1 MIFLLRTKEPNI
13 ETEEN
18 GLEYFKQPASSTLI
32 KILIAFLLV
41 SKGQASLSVEPEEI
55 VKKIFQLAKDKELK
69 SSKKQQLKIEEMF
82 NFKVMSNDILGKN
95 SLKQSPKE
103 VDWFHQTIKGIITKT
118 IYPKAPNFLNEVK
131 IEYKNIEKNNY
142 RATVYSIVKSKG
154 EETEVDYN
162 LKLINNNW
170 KVVNVII
177 DDESWVE
184 NISEK
189 VETVIKKKK
198 WKGLKKLLTKKLK
211 ELKK

>member
-1 MIFLLRTKEPNI
+1 M
-13 ETEEN
+13 
-18 GLEYFKQPASSTLI
+18 EYINRPTSLTLI
-32 KILIAFLLV
+32 KILITFLLV

-69 SSKKQQLKIEEMF
+69 DSKKHQLQIEQMF
-82 NFKVMSNDILGKN
+82 NFKVMSKDILGEN
-95 SLKQSPKE
+95 SRKQSPKE
-103 VDWFHQTIKGIITKT
+103 VDWFHRTIKGIITKT
-118 IYPKAPNFLNEVK
+118 IYPKAPSFLNEVK
-131 IEYKNIEKNNY
+131 IEYRNIEKSDS

-154 EETEVDYN
+154 EETEVNYN

-170 KVVNVII
+170 KVVNVVI

-189 VETVIKKKK
+189 VEIVLKKKK
-198 WKGLKKLLTKKLK
+198 WQGLKKLLTKKLK

>member
-1 MIFLLRTKEPNI
+1 MIFLLRNKEPNI
-13 ETEEN
+13 ETEGN

-82 NFKVMSNDILGKN
+82 NFRVMSKDILGKT

-154 EETEVDYN
+154 EETEVNYN

>member
-1 MIFLLRTKEPNI
+1 M
-13 ETEEN
+13 
-18 GLEYFKQPASSTLI
+18 EYFKQPASSTLI

-154 EETEVDYN
+154 EETEVNYN

>member
-1 MIFLLRTKEPNI
+1 M
-13 ETEEN
+13 
-18 GLEYFKQPASSTLI
+18 EYIKTLAPSTFV
-32 KILIAFLLV
+32 KILIFFLLV
-41 SKGQASLSVEPEEI
+41 SQAQASLSVEPEEI

-69 SSKKQQLKIEEMF
+69 NSKKQQLQIEEMF
-82 NFKVMSNDILGKN
+82 NFKVMSKDILGKN
-95 SLKQSPKE
+95 SLKQSPGE

-118 IYPKAPNFLNEVK
+118 IYPKAPSFLNEVK
-131 IEYKNIEKNNY
+131 IEYRNIEKSNY

-154 EETEVDYN
+154 EETEVNYN
-162 LKLINNNW
+162 LKLIDNNW

>member
-1 MIFLLRTKEPNI
+1 MMFLLREKKHKG
-13 ETEEN
+13 TEEN
-18 GLEYFKQPASSTLI
+18 RLEYFSRPTSSTFV
-32 KILIAFLLV
+32 KILITFLLV

-55 VKKIFQLAKDKELK
+55 VKKIFHLAKDKELK
-69 SSKKQQLKIEEMF
+69 NSKKQQLKIEQMF
-82 NFKVMSNDILGKN
+82 NFKVMSKDILGKN
-95 SLKQSPKE
+95 STKQSPKE

-131 IEYKNIEKNNY
+131 IEYKSIEKDNSG
-142 RATVYSIVKSKG
+142 ATVYSIVKSKG
-154 EETEVDYN
+154 EETEVNYN
-162 LKLINNNW
+162 LKLIDSHW

>member
-1 MIFLLRTKEPNI
+1 MIILLRTKKNDK

-18 GLEYFKQPASSTLI
+18 RLEHINRPVPSTFI
-32 KILIAFLLV
+32 KILITFLLI

-55 VKKIFQLAKDKELK
+55 VKKIFHLAKDKELK
-69 SSKKQQLKIEEMF
+69 SSKKQQLKIEQMF
-82 NFKVMSNDILGKN
+82 NFKVMSEDILGKN
-95 SLKQSPKE
+95 STKQSPKE

-118 IYPKAPNFLNEVK
+118 IYPKAPSFLNEVK
-131 IEYKNIEKNNY
+131 IEYKNIEKSNY

-154 EETEVDYN
+154 EETEVNYN
-162 LKLINNNW
+162 LKLINNHW

-189 VETVIKKKK
+189 VETVMKKKK

>member
-1 MIFLLRTKEPNI
+1 M
-13 ETEEN
+13 
-18 GLEYFKQPASSTLI
+18 EYINRPTSLTLI

-69 SSKKQQLKIEEMF
+69 DSKKHQLQIEQMF
-82 NFKVMSNDILGKN
+82 NFKVMSKDILGEN
-95 SLKQSPKE
+95 SRKQSPKE
-103 VDWFHQTIKGIITKT
+103 VDWFHRTIKGIITKT
-118 IYPKAPNFLNEVK
+118 IYPKAPSFLNEVK
-131 IEYKNIEKNNY
+131 IEYRNIEKNDS

-154 EETEVDYN
+154 EETEVNYN

-170 KVVNVII
+170 KVVNVVI

-189 VETVIKKKK
+189 VETVLKKKK

>member
-1 MIFLLRTKEPNI
+1 MIFLLRNKKTNI

-18 GLEYFKQPASSTLI
+18 GLEYFNRPASSTLI
-32 KILIAFLLV
+32 KILIAFLVV

-82 NFKVMSNDILGKN
+82 NFRVMSKDILGKT

-154 EETEVDYN
+154 EETEVNYN